1 MAFKPPVAVYDSC
14 VLYPFEVRNLLVQFA
29 FDRLV
34 EPRWTDEIHDEWIRN
49 LVANTP
55 GLTRSRLEQTRDL
68 MKQAVPSADVTG
80 YQQHVPTITLPDPD
94 DRHVVAAGI
103 AGGASI
109 IVTWNL
115 KDFPAIELSRHGLK
129 AQSPDALARRLY
141 TADPT
146 LVVASVK
153 RARANLQ
160 KSKPSA
166 AQYLHILGQRNL
178 AGFAAALQKHLRQI

>member
-29 FDRLV
+29 FDRHV
-34 EPRWTDEIHDEWIRN
+34 EARWTDEIHDEWIRN

-80 YQQHVPTITLPDPD
+80 YQQHIPTITLPDPD

-103 AGGASI
+103 AGGASV

-115 KDFPAIELSRHGLK
+115 KDFPATELSRHGLT
-129 AQSPDALARRLY
+129 AQSPDAFARDLLRGRADVGGGVGQEC
-141 TADPT
+141 TDEPAEVQAVGRAISADPRT
-146 LVVASVK
+146 A
-153 RARANLQ
+153 
-160 KSKPSA
+160 
-166 AQYLHILGQRNL
+166 
-178 AGFAAALQKHLRQI
+178 